1 VRLCVITSLFPSS
14 PRPAEGIFV
23 ERRWGAMQR
32 RGHAVTVVHP
42 VPLVPPLLRGRRA
55 VFRGMAAR
63 EERSGLQ
70 VLRPRYL
77 HVPGSAIGNARRF
90 ASSAITALAKAPPE
104 VAVADYAWPAAM
116 VTHGLRRRGVPVVI
130 SGRGSDVV
138 HLARRPRVRRDLAAA
153 LVEAGS
159 WVAVARHLVAE
170 MDLIAGAP
178 GAGAL
183 VPNGVDLELFGPR
196 DAAACRDRL
205 GLNRQGRLVL
215 VVGHLIPRKAP
226 LDAIG
231 AFARAR
237 LAPGRLVYVG
247 TGPLAAQVRAEAI
260 RLGIADAVSLHGE
273 AAPEQLVDWYGAAD
287 CLLLCSSFEGRP
299 NVVLEALACGRPVVA
314 TDTAG
319 SSELLE
325 RFPSLLAPTGDPGA
339 IAERLRAVIAEPPP
353 REALRAEAERRGT
366 WEAACWELERAF
378 AAHLSACGGSR
389 VAPPGIGGTT
399 HRA

>member
-1 VRLCVITSLFPSS
+1 
-14 PRPAEGIFV
+14 
-23 ERRWGAMQR
+23 
-32 RGHAVTVVHP
+32 
-42 VPLVPPLLRGRRA
+42 
-55 VFRGMAAR
+55 MAAR

-70 VLRPRYL
+70 VVRPRYL
-77 HVPGSAIGNARRF
+77 HVPGSSIGNARRF
-90 ASSAITALAKAPPE
+90 ASSAIATLAGALPE

-138 HLARRPRVRRDLAAA
+138 HLARRPRVRRQLAAA

-170 MDLIAGAP
+170 MDVIAGAS

-205 GLNRQGRLVL
+205 GLSREGLLVL
-215 VVGHLIPRKAP
+215 VVGHLIQRKAP
-226 LDAIG
+226 LLAIG

-237 LAPGRLVYVG
+237 LASGRLVFVG
-247 TGPLAAQVRAEAI
+247 AGPLAAQVPAEAA
-260 RLGIADAVSLHGE
+260 RLGVADAVSLRGE
-273 AAPEQLVDWYGAAD
+273 VAPEQLVDWYGAAD

-325 RFPSLLAPTGDPGA
+325 RFPSLLAPRGDPEA
-339 IAERLRAVIAEPPP
+339 IAGRLRAVIAEPPP
-353 REALRAEAERRGT
+353 RDALRTEAERRGT
-366 WEAACWELERAF
+366 WDAACRELERVLAT
-378 AAHLSACGGSR
+378 HLSATGSSRVPPPRTGGSTRR
-389 VAPPGIGGTT
+389 V
-399 HRA
+399 